1 MHSSRLSVVEVSANA
16 ANFTVPTKPT
26 EDDKVSGP
34 GTSSSLKLQLA
45 YGVGETCHSPSLDLS
60 DLKELGMESVTN
72 HCPVVA
78 IGSSTYQNVC
88 DEIDRYELQVD
99 FDVRTD

>member
-1 MHSSRLSVVEVSANA
+1 MNINRLSVVEVSANA

-26 EDDKVSGP
+26 EDDKVSRP

-45 YGVGETCHSPSLDLS
+45 YGVGETCHSPSLELT

-72 HCPVVA
+72 QCPAVA
-78 IGSSTYQNVC
+78 IGSTFQNVC
-88 DEIDRYELQVD
+88 DQVDRYELQVD